1 MVRPHLPP
9 QGSSREASVI
19 GRSTAS
25 ALGLFKLQD
34 FQKPRV
40 SIKDMTRQQD
50 EQDTVFSPSLSI
62 SAMQMANNSNVCD
75 HNKISQHALFTKC
88 QVLSAL
94 YIKLFNL
101 HTNFIR
107 Y

>member
-40 SIKDMTRQQD
+40 SIKDTTRQQD
-50 EQDTVFSPSLSI
+50 EQDTVFFTLIVYFSN
-62 SAMQMANNSNVCD
+62 ANG
-75 HNKISQHALFTKC
+75 Q
-88 QVLSAL
+88 QQ
-94 YIKLFNL
+94 
-101 HTNFIR
+101 
-107 Y
+107 